1 MSRSEPLGPPA
12 GERAASS
19 NELSGTIF
27 GPSVQAGAIHGG
39 VHLHGRAAERS
50 PAPRQLP
57 APPHR
62 FTNRS
67 TELRQLD
74 EILTTGSAGIVV
86 LTGPGGVGKTAL
98 ATHWAYG
105 LRDRFQD
112 GQLYVDLGGF
122 SEGPPVHPAEV
133 VGSFLRALGVRPD
146 DLPVA
151 FAEQVTLYRSV
162 TTGRSILAILDNAY
176 SAAQVR
182 ALVPGT
188 GSSMVVVTSRS
199 RLLGLLPDGARLVD
213 VNPLPEEDS
222 VALLA
227 RRVDPTRIARERSQI
242 ADLVRICAGLP
253 IALCVAAAR
262 LAARPRLSVETMVSE
277 LADETNRLRRL
288 AVPEG
293 LSVQAAFDVSYRAL
307 DSRAATLYRRLALH
321 PGQEFS
327 LGPITVLMPQA
338 SADEPADAVEPLLEA
353 SLLQEVDEGRF
364 RFHDL
369 VRLHARQKAEADDSE
384 ADRESVLR
392 ALLEWYF
399 AGAHRADAV
408 LTPYRRRLP
417 YEFVTMPS
425 GVPAPSSRAH
435 ALDWLER
442 ERLNLL
448 AAGRTAFDRGY
459 TELAWHLSDVLWPL
473 FLYGRHYRDRM
484 EADRR
489 GVAAA
494 RAWQNQ
500 WAEADMLKRLS
511 RICAV
516 AGDYA
521 AAEQHARESIRLY
534 RAVGDVRGVL
544 DGQEALALS
553 YRDTGQLPEAIA
565 AFTELLAANRQHGEE
580 RSIALILINLG
591 TLLSAAGQC
600 TDAIAMLAEA
610 KQILGRLS
618 AIDPYN
624 EARAMTGLAGA
635 YLRAGDVSTAEA
647 TATAAASRMAELG
660 SEHDR
665 AEAVRLLGQ
674 IAEQR
679 GDIATAR
686 ARYRSALA
694 VFEAL
699 GSSRAASTRA
709 DLARLT
715 SSEAPT

>member
-1 MSRSEPLGPPA
+1 
-12 GERAASS
+12 
-19 NELSGTIF
+19 
-27 GPSVQAGAIHGG
+27 
-39 VHLHGRAAERS
+39 
-50 PAPRQLP
+50 
-57 APPHR
+57 
-62 FTNRS
+62 
-67 TELRQLD
+67 LD

-105 LRDRFQD
+105 AGDRFQD

-122 SEGPPVHPAEV
+122 GEGPPVDPAEV

-151 FAEQVTLYRSV
+151 FADQVACYRSV
-162 TTGRSILAILDNAY
+162 TAGRSILAILDNAY

-199 RLLGLLPDGARLVD
+199 RLVGLLPDGARLVD
-213 VNPLPEEDS
+213 VAPLPEEDS

-242 ADLVRICAGLP
+242 TDLVRICAGLP

-321 PGQEFS
+321 PGQEFG
-327 LGPITVLMPQA
+327 LAPITVLMPEA
-338 SADEPADAVEPLLEA
+338 SVEEPADAVEPLLEA

-369 VRLHARQKAEADDSE
+369 VRLHARQKAEADDNE
-384 ADRESVLR
+384 AVRETVMR
-392 ALLEWYF
+392 ALVEWYF
-399 AGAHRADAV
+399 AAAQRADSV

-417 YEFVTMPS
+417 YEFITAPAA
-425 GVPAPSSRAH
+425 VPGFSTRAL

-448 AAGRTAFDRGY
+448 AAGRAAFEHGHM
-459 TELAWHLSDVLWPL
+459 ELAWHLSDVLWPL
-473 FLYGRHYRDRM
+473 FLYGKHYRDQM

-494 RAWQNQ
+494 HAWRNQ
-500 WAEADMLKRLS
+500 WAEAGMLKRLS
-511 RICAV
+511 RIFAA

-534 RAVGDVRGVL
+534 RTVDDARGVL
-544 DGQEALALS
+544 DAQEALALS
-553 YRDTGQLPEAIA
+553 YRDSGQLPEAAA
-565 AFTELLAANRQHGEE
+565 AFTELLAANRQYGAE
-580 RSIALILINLG
+580 RSVALILINLG
-591 TLLSAAGQC
+591 MVLSATGQS
-600 TDAIAMLAEA
+600 TKAIAMLAEA
-610 KQILGRLS
+610 KEILGRIS
-618 AIDPYN
+618 TVDPYN
-624 EARAMTGLAGA
+624 EARALIGLAGA
-635 YLRAGDVSTAEA
+635 HLRSGDLSAAEA
-647 TATAAASRMAELG
+647 AATAAASRMAELG

-686 ARYRSALA
+686 ARYHSALA

-699 GSSRAASTRA
+699 GSPRAASTRTE
-709 DLARLT
+709 LARLT
-715 SSEAPT
+715 AGEATT